1 MSSIHR
7 RKSSKEGNDDV
18 VDQDT
23 SHVTSNSNIA
33 VIPPTPSRSRVRS
46 SLNANVPQLG
56 PGIQAR
62 TKPPPQPLGTGIPSA
77 RRPPSVSLNSPPTS
91 PFGGSFAAAHTRA
104 HSRTRSISSGPFV
117 SPLSSPLQSSFTPAH
132 VPLFPFP
139 TSNTAPELSIT
150 DADANMSDRRPPL
163 PPGHTRRHS
172 RLHSRNLSIFFPR
185 PHATISEDDRPEDEE
200 APAPPPPET
209 LLIPTAHLE
218 NTLVP
223 GRGRGELDTSF
234 SFGGA
239 PKSDSNL
246 DSAVDGFGVAMK
258 SRRGHHH
265 KHSLSHSFFSFLEPG
280 TGKTHIPAASNKP
293 EVELHTAPTPTPM
306 SPWTPISNT
315 SLFAPSSNLSA
326 TELIPRSHSKS
337 PGASSSLSESRSS
350 SSLPVPSSRGVSRSG
365 GAAAATAVVQFMLGA
380 FLWAHGQSIGSLA
393 CTGLGYWVVFDA
405 VGVAGPALIAYHGSA
420 VGSGMYGP
428 ARGETTLLFAQCVY
442 LMFAGVYV
450 AKEAVEHL
458 LLAAGSGAHAHGHGG
473 GGTNSGDGHHHHW
486 GDERPENLGLQF
498 PVFLVLLALLSLVG
512 TSAVF
517 GQHDVLVDITNKYIP
532 SPFEL
537 FRRHQH
543 VVSPGK
549 ESTSTVKRLVRN
561 PYVLPPILFCV
572 AILGAELVL
581 DIAHYAPFDLG
592 LASLQV
598 VVMIHVAYAACV
610 VLGGVLLQTA
620 PSMVSATTVGIRG
633 PGKMEAFWR
642 AVREIERHEH
652 VVHLP
657 APHVWQVIPP
667 GQPRSVECSIRP
679 RRHTIASTHA
689 RYHDHDRS
697 HNRNDDNFDHRD
709 SDNHDRDP
717 QIRSS
722 FTPSPTLIITLS
734 PVVRKGLPDKEVL
747 ALTQWASSRVYGAF
761 GYGSGSL
768 GTNDRRSEIS
778 GVEVT
783 VGVVRG

>member
-7 RKSSKEGNDDV
+7 RKSSKEENDDV
-18 VDQDT
+18 VDLDT
-23 SHVTSNSNIA
+23 SHVTSNSNVA
-33 VIPPTPSRSRVRS
+33 VTPPTPSRSRVHS
-46 SLNANVPQLG
+46 SPKANLPLG
-56 PGIQAR
+56 PGIPAR
-62 TKPPPQPLGTGIPSA
+62 TKPPPQPLGPGISA

-91 PFGGSFAAAHTRA
+91 PFGGSFAAAHSRA

-117 SPLSSPLQSSFTPAH
+117 SPLPSPLQSSFTLAH

-150 DADANMSDRRPPL
+150 DTDANMSDGRAP

-185 PHATISEDDRPEDEE
+185 PHATISEDDRLEDEE

-234 SFGGA
+234 SFGGV

-246 DSAVDGFGVAMK
+246 DSA
-258 SRRGHHH
+258 
-265 KHSLSHSFFSFLEPG
+265 E
-280 TGKTHIPAASNKP
+280 
-293 EVELHTAPTPTPM
+293 ELHTAPTPTPM

-326 TELIPRSHSKS
+326 PELIPRSHSKS
-337 PGASSSLSESRSS
+337 PGASSSLSDSRSS
-350 SSLPVPSSRGVSRSG
+350 PGLPVPSIRGVSRSG
-365 GAAAATAVVQFMLGA
+365 GAAVATAAVQFTLGA

-405 VGVAGPALIAYHGSA
+405 VGVAGPALIAYHASA

-442 LMFAGVYV
+442 LMFAGIYV

-473 GGTNSGDGHHHHW
+473 GGANSGDGHHHHW

-498 PVFLVLLALLSLVG
+498 PVFLILLALLTLAG
-512 TSAVF
+512 TTAVF
-517 GQHDVLVDITNKYIP
+517 GQHDVLVDSIHEQTHTLTPRSFP
-532 SPFEL
+532 S
-537 FRRHQH
+537 
-543 VVSPGK
+543 SPARLSLLGK
-549 ESTSTVKRLVRN
+549 ESTIKRLVRN

-581 DIAHYAPFDLG
+581 DVAHYAPFDLG

-620 PSMVSATTVGIRG
+620 PSIVPATTVGIRG
-633 PGKMEAFWR
+633 PGKIEAFWR

-667 GQPRSVECSIRP
+667 GQPRSVECSVRP
-679 RRHTIASTHA
+679 RRHTITGNHM
-689 RYHDHDRS
+689 YHDRDRS
-697 HNRNDDNFDHRD
+697 HGRYDDNFHHHDPD
-709 SDNHDRDP
+709 SHDRDP

-722 FTPSPTLIITLS
+722 ALSPTLIITLS
-734 PVVRKGLPDKEVL
+734 PVVRKDLPDLEVL

-761 GYGSGSL
+761 GYGSGTL

-778 GVEVT
+778 GVEGHGGRSA
-783 VGVVRG
+783 GVITQLREPVPKT

>member
-7 RKSSKEGNDDV
+7 RKSSKEENDDV
-18 VDQDT
+18 VDPDT
-23 SHVTSNSNIA
+23 SHVTSNSNVA
-33 VIPPTPSRSRVRS
+33 ATPPTPSRSRVHS
-46 SLNANVPQLG
+46 SPKANLPQRLG
-56 PGIQAR
+56 PGIPAR
-62 TKPPPQPLGTGIPSA
+62 TKPPPQPLGAGTSA

-91 PFGGSFAAAHTRA
+91 PFGGSFAAAHSRA

-117 SPLSSPLQSSFTPAH
+117 SPLPSPLQSSFTPAH

-139 TSNTAPELSIT
+139 TSNTPPELSIT
-150 DADANMSDRRPPL
+150 DTDANMSDGRAP

-200 APAPPPPET
+200 APAPPPLET

-234 SFGGA
+234 SFGGV
-239 PKSDSNL
+239 PKSDSNP
-246 DSAVDGFGVAMK
+246 DSAVDGFGMAMK

-280 TGKTHIPAASNKP
+280 TGQTHIPTASNQP
-293 EVELHTAPTPTPM
+293 EELHTAPTPTPM

-326 TELIPRSHSKS
+326 PELIPRSHSKS
-337 PGASSSLSESRSS
+337 PGASSSLSDSRSS
-350 SSLPVPSSRGVSRSG
+350 PCLPALSTRGVSRSG
-365 GAAAATAVVQFMLGA
+365 GAAVATAVLQFMLGA

-405 VGVAGPALIAYHGSA
+405 VGVAGPALIAYHASA

-473 GGTNSGDGHHHHW
+473 GGTTSGDGHHHHW

-498 PVFLVLLALLSLVG
+498 PVFFVLLALLTLAG
-512 TSAVF
+512 TTAVF
-517 GQHDVLVDITNKYIP
+517 GQHDVLVDITNKHIP
-532 SPFEL
+532 SPLDL

-543 VVSPGK
+543 VVSPAK
-549 ESTSTVKRLVRN
+549 ESTSTIKRLVRN

-581 DIAHYAPFDLG
+581 DVAHYAPFDLG

-620 PSMVSATTVGIRG
+620 PSIVPATAAGIRG

-642 AVREIERHEH
+642 AIREIERHEH

-679 RRHTIASTHA
+679 RRHTITGNHVH
-689 RYHDHDRS
+689 HDHDRN
-697 HNRNDDNFDHRD
+697 HGRNDDNFHH
-709 SDNHDRDP
+709 HDRDP

-722 FTPSPTLIITLS
+722 ALSPILIITLS
-734 PVVRKGLPDKEVL
+734 PVVRKDLPDLEVL
-747 ALTQWASSRVYGAF
+747 ALMQWASSRVYGAF
-761 GYGSGSL
+761 GYGSGTL

>member
-7 RKSSKEGNDDV
+7 RKSSKEENDDV
-18 VDQDT
+18 VDLDT
-23 SHVTSNSNIA
+23 SHVTSNSNVA
-33 VIPPTPSRSRVRS
+33 VTPPTPSRSRVHS
-46 SLNANVPQLG
+46 SPKANLPLG
-56 PGIQAR
+56 PGIPAR
-62 TKPPPQPLGTGIPSA
+62 TKPPPQPLGPGISA

-91 PFGGSFAAAHTRA
+91 PFGGSFAAAHSRA

-117 SPLSSPLQSSFTPAH
+117 SPLPSPLQSSFTPTH

-139 TSNTAPELSIT
+139 TSNTASELRDI
-150 DADANMSDRRPPL
+150 PV
-163 PPGHTRRHS
+163 
-172 RLHSRNLSIFFPR
+172 LHSRNLSIFFPR
-185 PHATISEDDRPEDEE
+185 PHATISEDDRLEDEE
-200 APAPPPPET
+200 APAPPAPET

-234 SFGGA
+234 SFGGV

-246 DSAVDGFGVAMK
+246 DSAVDGFGMAMK

-280 TGKTHIPAASNKP
+280 TGQAHMPTTSNQP
-293 EVELHTAPTPTPM
+293 EELHTAPTPTPM

-326 TELIPRSHSKS
+326 PELIPRSHSKS
-337 PGASSSLSESRSS
+337 PGASSSLSDSHSS
-350 SSLPVPSSRGVSRSG
+350 PGLPVPSTRGVSRSG
-365 GAAAATAVVQFMLGA
+365 GAAVATAAVQFTLGA

-405 VGVAGPALIAYHGSA
+405 VGVAGPALIAYHASA

-442 LMFAGVYV
+442 LMFAGIYV

-473 GGTNSGDGHHHHW
+473 GGANSGDGHHHHW

-498 PVFLVLLALLSLVG
+498 PVFLILLALLTLAG
-512 TSAVF
+512 TTAVF
-517 GQHDVLVDITNKYIP
+517 GQHDVLVDITNKHIP
-532 SPFEL
+532 SPLDL

-543 VVSPGK
+543 V
-549 ESTSTVKRLVRN
+549 RLVRN

-581 DIAHYAPFDLG
+581 DVAHYAPFDLG

-620 PSMVSATTVGIRG
+620 PSIVPATTVGIRG
-633 PGKMEAFWR
+633 PGKIEAFWR

-667 GQPRSVECSIRP
+667 GQPRSVECSVRP
-679 RRHTIASTHA
+679 RRHTITG
-689 RYHDHDRS
+689 
-697 HNRNDDNFDHRD
+697 
-709 SDNHDRDP
+709 NH
-717 QIRSS
+717 IAL
-722 FTPSPTLIITLS
+722 SPTLIITLS
-734 PVVRKGLPDKEVL
+734 PVVRKDLPDLEVL

-761 GYGSGSL
+761 GYGSGTL